1 MIQLKKGILVAVEGI
16 DGSGKSTLTSYLA
29 SMLKQYEIPVLVTR
43 EPGGTQLGK
52 YLRKVLHERQDDIRI
67 SPKAEYLL
75 FASDRAQHFQDVI
88 KDALEKKFVII
99 SDRMSDSSVAYQ
111 GFARGVEIDMI
122 EKINQWALEGHLPD
136 ITIYLRIDLETAAK
150 RLELRSEALTS
161 FEQEDKLFVE
171 RVINGFDTIM
181 KNKRNLIVLDATQ
194 RMEKVAKSAFEQ
206 LYKLLEK
213 NIDKK
218 GIM

>member
-1 MIQLKKGILVAVEGI
+1 MIELKKGILVAVEGI
-16 DGSGKSTLTSYLA
+16 DGSGKSTLANYLA
-29 SMLKQYEIPVLVTR
+29 SMLQQREIPALITR
-43 EPGGTQLGK
+43 EPGGTPLGK
-52 YLRKVLHERQDDIRI
+52 YLRKVLHERQDNIRI

-88 KDALEKKFVII
+88 KDALEKRYVII
-99 SDRMSDSSVAYQ
+99 SDRMCDSSVAYQ
-111 GFARGVEIDMI
+111 GFARGVDIDMI

-150 RLELRSEALTS
+150 RLQLRSKALTS

-171 RVINGFDTIM
+171 RVIQGFDTIM
-181 KNKRNLIVLDATQ
+181 KNKKNLITLDATQ
-194 RMEKVAKSAFEQ
+194 GVESVTKSAFEQ

-213 NIDKK
+213 DIKLK
-218 GIM
+218 GMA